1 MDTVMDCLPARMS
14 EFLMENFVI
23 VEVVAMFSIG
33 AYNALEVGFC
43 TFNNFTHYRGLY
55 FWSMQVASWGILLHA
70 IPAQI
75 RYMSAAPNLNTSIPF
90 LIGWYAM
97 VTGQAVVLYSRL
109 HLVVTNM
116 SCLRWILWMI
126 IANVFMLHVPMTV
139 FFLGVDFGDT
149 RFTRGAY
156 VFDRIQVV
164 GFCMQDFIIC
174 GVYIYEAL
182 RALQPVIEARG
193 REGRNVILHLILVN
207 LIVIGLNIF
216 LLVAEFDMHWLEV
229 SFKTVVYSIKLKL
242 ELCVLD
248 RLRSL
253 TRTTSCMCNNGPA
266 SARRSSDINVFD
278 MLVVRSRA
286 RPDVEAPSHLID
298 VDFSSRRPSLRNST
312 YEFHQALRETASI
325 ENVIPPVHSCC
336 NPVSPTEKTSRPRVG
351 SAETGSTEEMALVES
366 LK

>member
-1 MDTVMDCLPARMS
+1 MDCLPAGVS
-14 EFLMENFVI
+14 ELLMENFVI

-70 IPAQI
+70 IPAQL
-75 RYMSAAPNLNTSIPF
+75 RYMKVAPNMNTSIPF
-90 LIGWYAM
+90 LLGWYAM

-116 SCLRWILWMI
+116 SCLRRILWMI
-126 IANVFMLHVPMTV
+126 IANVLILHVPMTV
-139 FFLGVDFGDT
+139 FFLGVEFGDT
-149 RFTRGAY
+149 RFTRAAY

-193 REGRNVILHLILVN
+193 REGRKVIVHLILVN

-216 LLVAEFDMHWLEV
+216 LLVAEFNMHWLEV

-248 RLRSL
+248 RLRLL

-266 SARRSSDINVFD
+266 SPRRSSDINVFD
-278 MLVVRSRA
+278 MLMVRLRA
-286 RPDVEAPSHLID
+286 RPDIETPSHPID
-298 VDFSSRRPSLRNST
+298 VNFSSRRPSLRSST

-325 ENVIPPVHSCC
+325 ENIISPIHSCY
-336 NPVSPTEKTSRPRVG
+336 NPASSTEQTSRPRVG
-351 SAETGSTEEMALVES
+351 SAETASTVEMALVES

>member
-1 MDTVMDCLPARMS
+1 MDTVMDCLPAGVS
-14 EFLMENFVI
+14 ELLMENFVI

-43 TFNNFTHYRGLY
+43 IFNNFTHYRGLY
-55 FWSMQVASWGILLHA
+55 FWSMQVATWGILLHA
-70 IPAQI
+70 IPAQL
-75 RYMSAAPNLNTSIPF
+75 RYMKVAPNMSTSIPF

-116 SCLRWILWMI
+116 SCLRRILWMI
-126 IANVFMLHVPMTV
+126 IANVLILHVPMTV
-139 FFLGVDFGDT
+139 FFLGVEFGDT
-149 RFTRGAY
+149 RFTRAAY
-156 VFDRIQVV
+156 FFDQIQVV
-164 GFCMQDFIIC
+164 GFC
-174 GVYIYEAL
+174 
-182 RALQPVIEARG
+182 
-193 REGRNVILHLILVN
+193 
-207 LIVIGLNIF
+207 LNIF
-216 LLVAEFDMHWLEV
+216 LLVAEFNKHWLEV

-266 SARRSSDINVFD
+266 SPRRSSDINVFD

-286 RPDVEAPSHLID
+286 RPDTEAPSHPID
-298 VDFSSRRPSLRNST
+298 VNFSSRRPSLRSST

-325 ENVIPPVHSCC
+325 ENIISPIHSCC
-336 NPVSPTEKTSRPRVG
+336 NPASPTEQTSRPRVG
-351 SAETGSTEEMALVES
+351 SAETASTVEITLVES